1 MSDARVDSRSI
12 DLLDDGRTTTIDA
25 VVREG
30 RVLVAPDGFA
40 AATGW
45 ELKPEGL
52 CHGAVCVPLRPFAG
66 AVVDGLIDAAVVAA
80 PLQRAVL
87 VDAAAGVVAY
97 APAATAVA
105 DRLADRHAADFTLQS
120 LDGTPCTFSALGR
133 KKKLL
138 VTWASW

>member
-1 MSDARVDSRSI
+1 VSDTQVDTRPV
-12 DLLDDGRTTTIDA
+12 DVLDDGRTTRIDA
-25 VVREG
+25 VVRDG

-45 ELKPEGL
+45 DLKPEGL
-52 CHGAVCVPLRPFAG
+52 CHGAVCVPLRPFPG
-66 AVVDGLIDAAVVAA
+66 AVVDGLIDAAVVAI
-80 PLQRAVL
+80 PLQRAVV
-87 VDAAAGVVAY
+87 VDADAGVVAY

-105 DRLADRHAADFTLQS
+105 DQLADRHAADFTLPS